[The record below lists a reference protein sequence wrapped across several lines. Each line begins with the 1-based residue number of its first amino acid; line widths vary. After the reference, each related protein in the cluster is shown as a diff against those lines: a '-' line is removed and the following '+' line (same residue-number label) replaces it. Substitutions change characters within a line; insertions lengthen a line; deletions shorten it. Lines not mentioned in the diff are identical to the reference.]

1 MEKDIKNEN
10 DRYNNFIFRS
20 PNCVDITNEDDVIC
34 LNCDKVKANFI
45 KHLIRSDGRVDVSQK
60 LKTRNDMTLCSLTLE
75 QNKLEMYPNELKVH
89 RDKTSRA
96 KLAHQKHLKEKGVM
110 CKFDHEL
117 MFPSNLKE
125 LG

>member
-1 MEKDIKNEN
+1 MII
-10 DRYNNFIFRS
+10 YYFH
-20 PNCVDITNEDDVIC
+20 
-34 LNCDKVKANFI
+34 FI
-45 KHLIRSDGRVDVSQK
+45 KHLIRSDGRVDASQK
-60 LKTRNDMTLCSLTLE
+60 LKTRNDITLYSPTLA
-75 QNKLEMYPNELKVH
+75 QNKLEMYSNELKVH

-96 KLAHQKHLKEKGVM
+96 KLAHKNLKEKGVM